1 MSAGV
6 RRHRAAAGEAAATG
20 SLRQRVLSLKK
31 AEPACYCLLE
41 VKRSNTDARP
51 GRGDEATR
59 GDGSTPHQSVL
70 HCQRHL
76 LCNAA
81 TLSPIEACG
90 RGSVDGPSRVVACRA
105 LALCGLSCR
114 ACPVQRRPTTRR
126 RRHKTA
132 LSPRMAVLV
141 NVSMKIVDVDDI
153 NEKRMDFRLH
163 TYIEESWRDHR
174 LRSSP
179 FAQRWRRMSVPRRVA
194 RLMWAPDVVF
204 SNTKRS
210 SIFRQSVDSVA
221 YKIARDG
228 SVHRLTRQVR
238 RFASNANSPQFSRYP
253 MYLFQVRCLMTFHKY
268 PMDIQHCHFKVSLL
282 ATPNS
287 ITELS
292 WDGNVDDQG
301 ESRAIE
307 FVERVDQV
315 RETVG
320 PRLYSKNYTHLLANF
335 TFERR
340 LTASIVNTYIPS
352 GLVVVLS
359 WLSFWLDVH
368 AVQGRITLGV
378 TAILTLTT
386 QVVQSRTALP
396 PVDYVKAVDIW
407 LFACLISVFTS
418 LLEYAVAYQYVK
430 SQRIVSVQ
438 DYGIRGVRQLAQ
450 FGHPAMAKAI
460 THEEGHQDRS
470 GLSYLVLQ
478 GFQGDGAMAD
488 EDITDNDMLGSAGSM
503 ESTVSRGNLPAPSRF
518 PIQPLLQPNKLLAF
532 VAKFRFL
539 SISSSNVFDSVS
551 RAMFPSVFVLFMI
564 AYWAH
569 YLPSGKP
576 GH

>member
-1 MSAGV
+1 MPRVGLVWFLLSGLS
-6 RRHRAAAGEAAATG
+6 RAARGNEAAATTENCTFATC
-20 SLRQRVLSLKK
+20 SSDEVWNNFLPSNYSKS
-31 AEPACYCLLE
+31 EPP
-41 VKRSNTDARP
+41 V
-51 GRGDEATR
+51 
-59 GDGSTPHQSVL
+59 
-70 HCQRHL
+70 
-76 LCNAA
+76 
-81 TLSPIEACG
+81 
-90 RGSVDGPSRVVACRA
+90 VDG
-105 LALCGLSCR
+105 
-114 ACPVQRRPTTRR
+114 
-126 RRHKTA
+126 
-132 LSPRMAVLV
+132 MAVLV

-153 NEKRMDFRLH
+153 NEERMDFRLH
-163 TYIEESWRDHR
+163 TYIEESWRDGR
-174 LRSSP
+174 LRTSP
-179 FAQRWRRMSVPRRVA
+179 FADRWRRMSVPRRVA
-194 RLMWAPDVVF
+194 RLMWTPDVVF

-228 SVHRLTRQVR
+228 SVHRLTR
-238 RFASNANSPQFSRYP
+238 
-253 MYLFQVRCLMTFHKY
+253 YLFQVRCLMTFHKY

-287 ITELS
+287 ITELCWEAS
-292 WDGNVDDQG
+292 VDDKG
-301 ESRAIE
+301 ESLAIE
-307 FVERVDQV
+307 FVDRIEPLQFRIKRPKVH
-315 RETVG
+315 R
-320 PRLYSKNYTHLLANF
+320 YSENFLGENYTHLLANF

-407 LFACLISVFTS
+407 LFACLVSVFTS

-430 SQRIVSVQ
+430 SQRI
-438 DYGIRGVRQLAQ
+438 
-450 FGHPAMAKAI
+450 
-460 THEEGHQDRS
+460 
-470 GLSYLVLQ
+470 
-478 GFQGDGAMAD
+478 GFQGDGAIAD
-488 EDITDNDMLGSAGSM
+488 EDITENDVLGSAESM
-503 ESTVSRGNLPAPSRF
+503 ASTVSHHGNLPAPSSSRF
-518 PIQPLLQPNKLLAF
+518 PIKPLLQPSKLLTF
-532 VAKFRFL
+532 LSKFRFL

-551 RAMFPSVFVLFMI
+551 RAVFPSVFVLFMI

>member
-1 MSAGV
+1 MTVAV
-6 RRHRAAAGEAAATG
+6 FRIAPVVDADIWRPNWPRTDIDQGESTW
-20 SLRQRVLSLKK
+20 
-31 AEPACYCLLE
+31 AETASRCSSEE
-41 VKRSNTDARP
+41 VWNNFLPSNYSKSEP
-51 GRGDEATR
+51 
-59 GDGSTPHQSVL
+59 
-70 HCQRHL
+70 
-76 LCNAA
+76 
-81 TLSPIEACG
+81 PIFNG
-90 RGSVDGPSRVVACRA
+90 
-105 LALCGLSCR
+105 
-114 ACPVQRRPTTRR
+114 
-126 RRHKTA
+126 
-132 LSPRMAVLV
+132 MAVLV

-228 SVHRLTRQVR
+228 SVHRLTR
-238 RFASNANSPQFSRYP
+238 
-253 MYLFQVRCLMTFHKY
+253 YLFQVRCLMTFHKY

-320 PRLYSKNYTHLLANF
+320 PRLYSIPARIENYTHLLANF

-430 SQRIVSVQ
+430 SQRI
-438 DYGIRGVRQLAQ
+438 
-450 FGHPAMAKAI
+450 
-460 THEEGHQDRS
+460 
-470 GLSYLVLQ
+470 

>member
-1 MSAGV
+1 MPRVGLVWFVLSGLS
-6 RRHRAAAGEAAATG
+6 RAATANDAAAATAHNCTLTTC
-20 SLRQRVLSLKK
+20 SSDEVWNNFLPSNYSKS
-31 AEPACYCLLE
+31 EPP
-41 VKRSNTDARP
+41 V
-51 GRGDEATR
+51 
-59 GDGSTPHQSVL
+59 
-70 HCQRHL
+70 
-76 LCNAA
+76 
-81 TLSPIEACG
+81 
-90 RGSVDGPSRVVACRA
+90 VDG
-105 LALCGLSCR
+105 
-114 ACPVQRRPTTRR
+114 
-126 RRHKTA
+126 
-132 LSPRMAVLV
+132 MAVLV

-153 NEKRMDFRLH
+153 NEERMDFRLH
-163 TYIEESWRDHR
+163 TYIEESWRDDR

-228 SVHRLTRQVR
+228 SVHRLTR
-238 RFASNANSPQFSRYP
+238 
-253 MYLFQVRCLMTFHKY
+253 YLFQVRCLMTFHKY

-307 FVERVDQV
+307 FVERVEPLQFRIKRPKV
-315 RETVG
+315 HR
-320 PRLYSKNYTHLLANF
+320 YSENFLGENYTHLLANF

-352 GLVVVLS
+352 SLVVVLS

-407 LFACLISVFTS
+407 LFACLISVFAS

-430 SQRIVSVQ
+430 SQRI
-438 DYGIRGVRQLAQ
+438 
-450 FGHPAMAKAI
+450 
-460 THEEGHQDRS
+460 
-470 GLSYLVLQ
+470 
-478 GFQGDGAMAD
+478 GFQGDGAIAD
-488 EDITDNDMLGSAGSM
+488 EDITENDMLGSAGSM
-503 ESTVSRGNLPAPSRF
+503 ASTVSRGNLPAPSRF
-518 PIQPLLQPNKLLAF
+518 PIQPLFQPNKLLAF

-539 SISSSNVFDSVS
+539 TVSSSNVFDSVS
-551 RAMFPSVFVLFMI
+551 RAVFPSVFVLFMI